1 MAIGQALENIIR
13 NALRYTP
20 PSGKILVQSSNN
32 DNEIFIDVID
42 SGPGVPSS
50 MTRAIFEPFFRVEQ
64 SRMVDSNSF
73 GLGLALA
80 KRQIETVG
88 GEISASNRSPN
99 GLKVTIRLPIQA

>member
-1 MAIGQALENIIR
+1 MPNQDYFFYSLTVDKDEFCKFLGC
-13 NALRYTP
+13 
-20 PSGKILVQSSNN
+20 
-32 DNEIFIDVID
+32 NEIFIDVID